1 MRRLTPPFDPAARGE
16 TPAAFGRRCIPSPPH
31 RAERRAV
38 GTPGSGGVAP
48 RSNTP
53 GIAPHRAQHA
63 HRGPRSAL
71 VAPFRRGPHG
81 ADCAPWGGG
90 GRIAAL
96 GAMLEFHHGLLALAV
111 TVLVSTVFTVAFAAN
126 VHAAQQVPADEQQA
140 LRARI
145 EQRYDVVPLS
155 GGVALRPK
163 SPRDDVRL
171 IEISDTIAI
180 NGVAVSGRE
189 LRERVGADADTILRL
204 SYLDAKALGELFGPV
219 AAEREIRPEKEAPVE
234 PVVPPAPDRSSRRIH
249 RSGGDRVRIF
259 GDAVVNEGEEVT
271 GQVVAVLGSVRVDG
285 EVGDQVV
292 AVLGSVD
299 LGPHAVVHGD
309 VVTVGG
315 QLRRASGSQINGAVT
330 EVSLGDLGARINAPW
345 LDGWG
350 PVYVFGGFRPVAR
363 LVGTTFRFV
372 LLALAGCLALVV
384 ARRGVEGSAQRV
396 TDDPVKTTLIG
407 LVAWLLFLPLFVL
420 TAIVLAISLIGI
432 PLLLL
437 LPFAVVVLLLMSVVG
452 FSGTACAVGQWAR
465 RRSGIATT
473 SGFADICLGI
483 LIILLPLLAGRVLAL
498 GGWTFSPVVF
508 LLVATGLAVEFLAWA
523 SGFGAV
529 LTNAFSRWQATRP
542 VRSTPQT
549 ARPAP

>member
-1 MRRLTPPFDPAARGE
+1 MKRLTPPFD
-16 TPAAFGRRCIPSPPH
+16 T
-31 RAERRAV
+31 
-38 GTPGSGGVAP
+38 
-48 RSNTP
+48 
-53 GIAPHRAQHA
+53 
-63 HRGPRSAL
+63 
-71 VAPFRRGPHG
+71 
-81 ADCAPWGGG
+81 
-90 GRIAAL
+90 
-96 GAMLEFHHGLLALAV
+96 ALAV
-111 TVLVSTVFTVAFAAN
+111 TVLASTVFTVTVAITAAN

-180 NGVAVSGRE
+180 NGVPVSGRE
-189 LRERVGADADTILRL
+189 LRERVGADADAILRL

-219 AAEREIRPEKEAPVE
+219 AAEREVRPEKEAPLE
-234 PVVPPAPDRSSRRIH
+234 PAAGRSSRRIH

-259 GDAVVNEGEEVT
+259 GDAVVNEGEDVT
-271 GQVVAVLGSVRVDG
+271 GQVVAVLVSVRVDG

-330 EVSLGDLGARINAPW
+330 EVSLGEVGARINAPW

-452 FSGTACAVGQWAR
+452 FSGTAYAVGQWAR
-465 RRSGIATT
+465 RRFGIATT

-483 LIILLPLLAGRVLAL
+483 LIILLPLLVGRVLAL
-498 GGWTFSPVVF
+498 GGWTLSPVVF

-529 LTNAFSRWQATRP
+529 LTNTFSRWQARRAT
-542 VRSTPQT
+542 RSTPPT
-549 ARPAP
+549 SAPTP